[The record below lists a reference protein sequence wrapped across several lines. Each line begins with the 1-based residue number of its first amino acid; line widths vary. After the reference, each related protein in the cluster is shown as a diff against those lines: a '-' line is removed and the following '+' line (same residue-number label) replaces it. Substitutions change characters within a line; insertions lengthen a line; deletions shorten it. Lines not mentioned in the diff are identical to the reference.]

1 MNKYFNLQL
10 FADIETPAAESTT
23 EPVEPKGQQTEPSTE
38 PAAKPAAEPKYT
50 DKDLDEIISK
60 KFAKWQTK
68 KQEEVDEAKR
78 LAQMTTE
85 QRLKHE
91 NETINKKLAELE
103 TQATRSKM
111 VSTARQIMK
120 EDGVDVSDKITSS
133 LIADDAEKTK
143 ENVVAFTTAF
153 KKAVQAEVKKQLSG
167 QAPTKGKAAN
177 KGITKEQIMAIKD
190 RGERKKLIRENI
202 ELFR

>member
-1 MNKYFNLQL
+1 MKTIFNLQL
-10 FADIETPAAESTT
+10 FAEGETPAAEPATKPT
-23 EPVEPKGQQTEPSTE
+23 EPKGQQAEPSTE
-38 PAAKPAAEPKYT
+38 PAAKPQAEPKYT

-91 NETINKKLAELE
+91 NETISKKLAELE
-103 TQATRSKM
+103 TQATRGKM

-167 QAPTKGKAAN
+167 QTPTKGKAAN

>member
-10 FADIETPAAESTT
+10 FAEGEAPEGKPIETEAKPEAKVEVETPAT
-23 EPVEPKGQQTEPSTE
+23 
-38 PAAKPAAEPKYT
+38 KPAAEPKYT

-68 KQEEVDEAKR
+68 KQEEIDEAKK

-85 QRLKHE
+85 ERLKHE

-103 TQATRSKM
+103 TQATRGKM

-143 ENVVAFTTAF
+143 ENVMAFTTAF

>member
-1 MNKYFNLQL
+1 MKTIFNLQL
-10 FADIETPAAESTT
+10 FAEGEAPEGKPTETEAKPEAKSEVETPET
-23 EPVEPKGQQTEPSTE
+23 
-38 PAAKPAAEPKYT
+38 KPAAEPKYT

-68 KQEEVDEAKR
+68 KQEEIDEAKK

-85 QRLKHE
+85 ERLKHE
-91 NETINKKLAELE
+91 NETISKKLAELE
-103 TQATRSKM
+103 TQATRGKM

-133 LIADDAEKTK
+133 LIAEDAEKTK

>member
-10 FADIETPAAESTT
+10 FAEGEVPAT
-23 EPVEPKGQQTEPSTE
+23 PVEPAAKPEAKSEAET

-91 NETINKKLAELE
+91 NETISKKLAELE
-103 TQATRSKM
+103 TQATRGKM

-143 ENVVAFTTAF
+143 ENVMAFTTAF

>member
-1 MNKYFNLQL
+1 MKTIFNLQL
-10 FADIETPAAESTT
+10 FAEGEAPEGKPAETAEEPDVKAGVETPAT
-23 EPVEPKGQQTEPSTE
+23 
-38 PAAKPAAEPKYT
+38 KPAAEPKYT

-143 ENVVAFTTAF
+143 ENVMAFTAAF

>member
-10 FADIETPAAESTT
+10 FAEGEAPEGKPTETEAKPEAKSE
-23 EPVEPKGQQTEPSTE
+23 VET

-68 KQEEVDEAKR
+68 KQEEIDEAKK

-85 QRLKHE
+85 ERLKHE

-103 TQATRSKM
+103 TQATRGKM